1 MPKTLTKTI
10 SFAEYLLLPY
20 DGKRTEFVDGEIVEM
35 AEASP
40 LHADIIDC
48 LIMLLKA
55 YIAEHEQDQI
65 VRRRRYRDRDPS
77 RWAEKQC

>member
-40 LHADIIDC
+40 LACRHYRLPHHAIEGI
-48 LIMLLKA
+48 
-55 YIAEHEQDQI
+55 H
-65 VRRRRYRDRDPS
+65 RR
-77 RWAEKQC
+77 A